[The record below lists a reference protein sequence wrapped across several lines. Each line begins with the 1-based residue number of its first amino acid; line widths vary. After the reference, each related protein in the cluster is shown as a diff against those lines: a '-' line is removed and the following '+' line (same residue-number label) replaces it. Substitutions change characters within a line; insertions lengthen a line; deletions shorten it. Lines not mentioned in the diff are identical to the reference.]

1 MEAGESARW
10 YAVRREDSESDLGEC
25 DGESL
30 YEALSDTGI
39 QFVMGGNVD
48 VDAFRRDQE
57 GEIWRWLAL
66 AAGVFLL
73 VELFAA
79 WWFGRKV

>member
-1 MEAGESARW
+1 MTGRDSGPGVQSLFIINYVATAADHPPTLLRAGR
-10 YAVRREDSESDLGEC
+10 
-25 DGESL
+25 
-30 YEALSDTGI
+30 
-39 QFVMGGNVD
+39 GGNVD

-57 GEIWRWLAL
+57 GEGWRWLAL

-73 VELFAA
+73 LELFAA